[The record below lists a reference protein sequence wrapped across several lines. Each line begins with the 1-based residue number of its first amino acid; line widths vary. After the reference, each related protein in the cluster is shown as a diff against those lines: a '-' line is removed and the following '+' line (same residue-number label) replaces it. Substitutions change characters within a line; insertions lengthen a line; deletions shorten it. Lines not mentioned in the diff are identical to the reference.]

1 MFDTIIIGAGPAGMG
16 AAVYSARSGLN
27 TLLLDESVP
36 GGLLNKIS
44 IVENYLGYKSVTGAD
59 LAVDMYNHVK
69 HENVSFKLEKVVSIK
84 EEDEYKIVTTTKG
97 EYKTK
102 GVIIAIG
109 RKPRKSGIPNEE
121 MYAGKGISYCAICD
135 APLYK
140 GKKIV
145 VLGGGDSAFE
155 EAIYLGNFASS
166 VTIVV
171 RNKISA
177 SDALVSEAKE
187 KNIEV
192 IIGKEVIDFLGDETI
207 KQVKFND
214 ESTIDCDGVFIYY
227 GYQAD
232 TAFMKDLNITDE
244 KGYIEVDNSM
254 RTKEPFIYACGDI
267 IKKDIYQ
274 IVTAASDG
282 CIAAL
287 SLKKDINKSEK

>member
-84 EEDEYKIVTTTKG
+84 EENEYKIVTTTKG

-192 IIGKEVIDFLGDETI
+192 IIGKEAIDFLGDETI

>member
-192 IIGKEVIDFLGDETI
+192 IIGKEAIDFLGDETI

-244 KGYIEVDNSM
+244 KGYIEVYNSM

>member
-192 IIGKEVIDFLGDETI
+192 IIGKKAIDFLGDETI

>member
-145 VLGGGDSAFE
+145 VLGGGDFAFE

-192 IIGKEVIDFLGDETI
+192 IIGKEAIDFLGDETI

>member
-140 GKKIV
+140 GKKLI

-155 EAIYLGNFASS
+155 EAIYLSNFASS

-192 IIGKEVIDFLGDETI
+192 IIEKEAIDFLGDETI

-214 ESTIDCDGVFIYY
+214 ESTIDCDGIFIYY

-267 IKKDIYQ
+267 IKKDVYQ

>member
-27 TLLLDESVP
+27 TLLFDESVP

-192 IIGKEVIDFLGDETI
+192 IIGKEAIDFLGDETI

>member
-155 EAIYLGNFASS
+155 EAIYLGNFTSS

-192 IIGKEVIDFLGDETI
+192 IIGKEAIDFLGDETI

>member
-140 GKKIV
+140 GKKLI

-155 EAIYLGNFASS
+155 EAIYLSNFASS

-177 SDALVSEAKE
+177 SDALVSEVKE

-192 IIGKEVIDFLGDETI
+192 IIGKEAIDFLGDETI

-267 IKKDIYQ
+267 IKKDVYQ

>member
-155 EAIYLGNFASS
+155 EAIHLGNFASS

-192 IIGKEVIDFLGDETI
+192 IIGKEAIDFLGDETI

>member
-59 LAVDMYNHVK
+59 LAVGMYNHVK

-192 IIGKEVIDFLGDETI
+192 IIGKEAIDFLGDETI

>member
-1 MFDTIIIGAGPAGMG
+1 MFDAIIIGAGPAGMG

-44 IVENYLGYKSVTGAD
+44 IVENYLGYKSVTGAE

-109 RKPRKSGIPNEE
+109 RKPRKSGIQNEE
-121 MYAGKGISYCAICD
+121 VYAGKGISYCAICD

-140 GKKIV
+140 GKKLI

-155 EAIYLGNFASS
+155 EAIYLSNFASS
-166 VTIVV
+166 VIIVV

-192 IIGKEVIDFLGDETI
+192 IIGKEAIDFLGDETI

-267 IKKDIYQ
+267 IKKDVYQ

>member
-84 EEDEYKIVTTTKG
+84 EENEYKIVTTTKG

-192 IIGKEVIDFLGDETI
+192 IIGKEAIDFLGDETI

-232 TAFMKDLNITDE
+232 TAFMKDLNIADE

>member
-192 IIGKEVIDFLGDETI
+192 IIGKEAIDFLGDETI

-227 GYQAD
+227 GYQAN
-232 TAFMKDLNITDE
+232 TSFMKDLNITDE

>member
-192 IIGKEVIDFLGDETI
+192 IIGKEAIDFLGDETI
-207 KQVKFND
+207 KQVKFTD

>member
-59 LAVDMYNHVK
+59 LAVNMYNHVK

-192 IIGKEVIDFLGDETI
+192 IIGKEAIDFLGDETI

>member
-1 MFDTIIIGAGPAGMG
+1 MFDTIIIGAGPAGMC

-192 IIGKEVIDFLGDETI
+192 IIGKEAIDFLGDETI

>member
-69 HENVSFKLEKVVSIK
+69 HENVTFKLEKVVSIK
-84 EEDEYKIVTTTKG
+84 EDDGYKVVTTTKG

-155 EAIYLGNFASS
+155 EAIYLGNFASL

-192 IIGKEVIDFLGDETI
+192 IIGKEAIDFLGDETI

>member
-192 IIGKEVIDFLGDETI
+192 IIGKEAIDFLGDETI

-287 SLKKDINKSEK
+287 SLKRDINKSEK

>member
-140 GKKIV
+140 GKKLI

-155 EAIYLGNFASS
+155 EAIYLSNFASS

-192 IIGKEVIDFLGDETI
+192 IIGKEAIDFLGDETI

-214 ESTIDCDGVFIYY
+214 ESTIDCDGIFIYY

-267 IKKDIYQ
+267 IKKDVYQ

>member
-69 HENVSFKLEKVVSIK
+69 HENVIFKLEKVVSIK

-192 IIGKEVIDFLGDETI
+192 IIGKEAIDFLGDETI

>member
-192 IIGKEVIDFLGDETI
+192 IIGKEAIDFLGDETI

-244 KGYIEVDNSM
+244 KGYIEADNSM

>member
-1 MFDTIIIGAGPAGMG
+1 MFDAIIIGAGPAGMG

-44 IVENYLGYKSVTGAD
+44 IVENYLGYKSVTGAE

-69 HENVSFKLEKVVSIK
+69 HENVTFKLEKVVSIK
-84 EEDEYKIVTTTKG
+84 EEDVYKAVTTTKG

-121 MYAGKGISYCAICD
+121 VYAGKGISYCAICD

-140 GKKIV
+140 GKKLI

-155 EAIYLGNFASS
+155 EAIYLSNFASS

-192 IIGKEVIDFLGDETI
+192 IIGKEAIDFLGDETI

-267 IKKDIYQ
+267 IKKDVYQ

>member
-121 MYAGKGISYCAICD
+121 MYAGKGINYCAICD

-192 IIGKEVIDFLGDETI
+192 IIGKEAIDFLGDETI

-232 TAFMKDLNITDE
+232 TAFMKDLNIADE

>member
-192 IIGKEVIDFLGDETI
+192 IIGKEAIDFLGNETI